1 MKMYRR
7 DGTAVARNRPAPSSP
22 AALRASLNGLLK
34 NEARRRGVTVELVR
48 KQYIFTIFFR
58 RVFAREHTGWM
69 LLGGNALLIRTG
81 GGRFTRDIDLARES
95 GWESREELLTEL
107 RDLVADDPA
116 DGFRFE
122 VTGVHEHDRTD
133 AYGYGTATSKVTV
146 RSFIGA
152 VPFEPFSIDIS
163 VRRHVEGPVDRIA
176 PMQVIDHPSLTD
188 LPLIPTVPVENH
200 LADKICAMY
209 EPHETGVSTRYRDL
223 ADIVRII
230 KDLRFDAGQLDRLL
244 EHESRRRRI
253 QRPGALASPG
263 SQWSTGYELAARDF
277 AEFPV
282 ELRSLDASL
291 SYASGCLSDVLTR
304 QRRTG
309 TWDPDVQAWD

>member
-1 MKMYRR
+1 MV
-7 DGTAVARNRPAPSSP
+7 TNRPAPSSP
-22 AALRASLNGLLK
+22 AALRASLNSLLK

-48 KQYIFTIFFR
+48 KQYIFTVFFR

-81 GGRFTRDIDLARES
+81 GGRFTRDIDLARAS
-95 GWESREELLTEL
+95 GWESPEALLTEL
-107 RDLVADDPA
+107 RDLVADEPT

-122 VTGVHEHDRTD
+122 VTGVLEHDRTD
-133 AYGYGTATSKVTV
+133 AYGYGTATSKVGV
-146 RSFIGA
+146 RSFLGA

-176 PMQVIDHPSLTD
+176 PMQVIDHPSLID

-230 KDLRFDAGQLDRLL
+230 KDLRFNAGQLDKLL
-244 EHESRRRRI
+244 EHESQRRRI
-253 QRPGALASPG
+253 QRPGALTSPG
-263 SQWSTGYELAARDF
+263 SQWSTGYESAARGF

-282 ELRSLDASL
+282 ELQSLDASL
-291 SYASGCLSDVLTR
+291 AYASGCLTDVLAR
-304 QRRTG
+304 HRRTG
-309 TWDPDVQAWD
+309 TWDPEAQAWA

>member
-1 MKMYRR
+1 MV
-7 DGTAVARNRPAPSSP
+7 TNRPAPSSP
-22 AALRASLNGLLK
+22 AALRASLNSLLK

-48 KQYIFTIFFR
+48 KQYIFTVFFR
-58 RVFAREHTGWM
+58 RVFAREQTGWM

-81 GGRFTRDIDLARES
+81 GGRFTRDIDLARAS
-95 GWESREELLTEL
+95 GWESPEALLTEL
-107 RDLVADDPA
+107 RDLVADEPT

-122 VTGVHEHDRTD
+122 VTGVLGHDRTD
-133 AYGYGTATSKVTV
+133 AYGYGTATSKVGV
-146 RSFIGA
+146 RSFLGA

-176 PMQVIDHPSLTD
+176 PMQVIDHPSLID

-230 KDLRFDAGQLDRLL
+230 KDLRFNAGQLDKLL
-244 EHESRRRRI
+244 EHESQRRRI
-253 QRPGALASPG
+253 QRPGALTSPG
-263 SQWSTGYELAARDF
+263 SQWSTGYESAARGF

-282 ELRSLDASL
+282 ELQSLDASL
-291 SYASGCLSDVLTR
+291 AYASGCLTDVLAR
-304 QRRTG
+304 HRRTG
-309 TWDPDVQAWD
+309 TWDPEAQAWA

>member
-1 MKMYRR
+1 MV
-7 DGTAVARNRPAPSSP
+7 TNRPAPSSP
-22 AALRASLNGLLK
+22 AALRASLNSLLK

-48 KQYIFTIFFR
+48 KQYIFTVFFR
-58 RVFAREHTGWM
+58 RVFAREQTGWM

-81 GGRFTRDIDLARES
+81 GGRFTRDIDLARAS
-95 GWESREELLTEL
+95 GWESPEALLTEL
-107 RDLVADDPA
+107 RDLVADEPT

-122 VTGVHEHDRTD
+122 VTGVLEHDRTD
-133 AYGYGTATSKVTV
+133 AYGYGTATSKVGV
-146 RSFIGA
+146 RSFLGA

-176 PMQVIDHPSLTD
+176 PMQVIDHPSLID

-230 KDLRFDAGQLDRLL
+230 KDLRFNAGQLDKLL
-244 EHESRRRRI
+244 EHESQRRRI
-253 QRPGALASPG
+253 QRPGALTSPG
-263 SQWSTGYELAARDF
+263 SQWSTGYESAARGF

-282 ELRSLDASL
+282 ELQSLDASL
-291 SYASGCLSDVLTR
+291 AYASGCLTDVLAR
-304 QRRTG
+304 HRRTG
-309 TWDPDVQAWD
+309 TWDPEAQAWA

>member
-1 MKMYRR
+1 MV
-7 DGTAVARNRPAPSSP
+7 TNRPAPSSP
-22 AALRASLNGLLK
+22 AALRASLNSLLK

-48 KQYIFTIFFR
+48 KQYIFTVFFR

-95 GWESREELLTEL
+95 GWENPEALLTEL
-107 RDLVADDPA
+107 RDLVADEPT

-122 VTGVHEHDRTD
+122 VTGVLEHDRTD
-133 AYGYGTATSKVTV
+133 AYGYGTATSKVGV
-146 RSFIGA
+146 RSFLGA

-176 PMQVIDHPSLTD
+176 PRPVIDHPSLTD

-230 KDLRFDAGQLDRLL
+230 KDLRFDAGQLDKLL
-244 EHESRRRRI
+244 EHETQRRRI
-253 QRPGALASPG
+253 QRPGALTSPG
-263 SQWSTGYELAARDF
+263 GQWSTGYENAARGF
-277 AEFPV
+277 AEFPG
-282 ELRSLDASL
+282 ELQSLDASL
-291 SYASGCLSDVLTR
+291 AYASGCLTDVLAR
-304 QRRTG
+304 HRRTG
-309 TWDPDVQAWD
+309 TWDPEAQAWA

>member
-1 MKMYRR
+1 MV
-7 DGTAVARNRPAPSSP
+7 TNRPAPSSP
-22 AALRASLNGLLK
+22 AALRASLNSLLK

-48 KQYIFTIFFR
+48 KQYIFTVFFR
-58 RVFAREHTGWM
+58 RVFAREQTGWM

-81 GGRFTRDIDLARES
+81 GGRFTRDIDLARAS
-95 GWESREELLTEL
+95 GWESPEALLTEL
-107 RDLVADDPA
+107 RDLVADEPTD
-116 DGFRFE
+116 DFRFE
-122 VTGVHEHDRTD
+122 VTGVLEHDRTD
-133 AYGYGTATSKVTV
+133 AYGYGTATSKVGV
-146 RSFIGA
+146 RSFLGA

-176 PMQVIDHPSLTD
+176 PMQVIDHPSLID

-230 KDLRFDAGQLDRLL
+230 KDLRFNAGQLDKLL
-244 EHESRRRRI
+244 EHESQRRRI
-253 QRPGALASPG
+253 QRPGALTSPG
-263 SQWSTGYELAARDF
+263 SQWSTGYESAARGF

-282 ELRSLDASL
+282 ELQSLDASL
-291 SYASGCLSDVLTR
+291 AYASGCLTDVLAR
-304 QRRTG
+304 HRRTG
-309 TWDPDVQAWD
+309 TWDPEAQAWA

>member
-1 MKMYRR
+1 MV
-7 DGTAVARNRPAPSSP
+7 TNRPAPSSP
-22 AALRASLNGLLK
+22 AALRASLNSLLK

-48 KQYIFTIFFR
+48 KQYIFTVFFR
-58 RVFAREHTGWM
+58 RVFAREQTGWM

-81 GGRFTRDIDLARES
+81 GGRFTRDIDLARAS
-95 GWESREELLTEL
+95 GWESPEALLTEL
-107 RDLVADDPA
+107 RGLVADEPT

-122 VTGVHEHDRTD
+122 VTGVLEHDRTD
-133 AYGYGTATSKVTV
+133 AYGYGTATSKVGV
-146 RSFIGA
+146 RSFLGA

-176 PMQVIDHPSLTD
+176 PMQVIDHPSLID

-230 KDLRFDAGQLDRLL
+230 KDLRFNAGQLDKLL
-244 EHESRRRRI
+244 EHESQRRRI
-253 QRPGALASPG
+253 QRPGALTSPG
-263 SQWSTGYELAARDF
+263 SQWSTGYESAARGF

-282 ELRSLDASL
+282 ELQSLDASL
-291 SYASGCLSDVLTR
+291 AYASGCLTDVLAR
-304 QRRTG
+304 HRRTG
-309 TWDPDVQAWD
+309 TWDPEAQAWA

>member
-1 MKMYRR
+1 M
-7 DGTAVARNRPAPSSP
+7 ARNRPSPSSP

-34 NEARRRGVTVELVR
+34 NEARRRGVTVEVVR
-48 KQYIFTIFFR
+48 KQYIFAVFFR

-95 GWESREELLTEL
+95 GWESPEELLTEL

-122 VTGVHEHDRTD
+122 VTGLLEHDRTD
-133 AYGYGTATSKVTV
+133 AYGYGTATSKVDV
-146 RSFIGA
+146 RSFLGA
-152 VPFEPFSIDIS
+152 VAFEPFSIDVS

-176 PMQVIDHPSLTD
+176 PIQVIDHPSLTD

-230 KDLRFDAGQLDRLL
+230 KDLRFDAGRLDELL
-244 EHESRRRRI
+244 EHESQRRRI
-253 QRPGALASPG
+253 QRPDAMTSPG
-263 SQWSTGYELAARDF
+263 SQWPTGYENAARDF

-282 ELRSLDASL
+282 ELRPLDASL
-291 SYASGCLSDVLTR
+291 AYASDCLSDVLTR

-309 TWDPDVQAWD
+309 TWDPDAQAWV

>member
-1 MKMYRR
+1 MTMEKRNSAPM
-7 DGTAVARNRPAPSSP
+7 ARTRPAPSSP
-22 AALRASLNGLLK
+22 AALRASLNSLLT
-34 NEARRRGVTVELVR
+34 NEARRRGVTVEVVR
-48 KQYIFTIFFR
+48 KQYIFAVFFR
-58 RVFAREHTGWM
+58 RVFARENTGWM

-95 GWESREELLTEL
+95 GWESPEELLTEL
-107 RDLVADDPA
+107 RDLITGGPA

-122 VTGVHEHDRTD
+122 VTGMLEHDRTD
-133 AYGYGTATSKVTV
+133 AYGYGTATSKIGV
-146 RSFIGA
+146 RSFLGA
-152 VPFEPFSIDIS
+152 VPFEPFSIDVS
-163 VRRHVEGPVDRIA
+163 VRRHIEGPVDHIA
-176 PMQVIDHPSLTD
+176 PMRVIDHPSLTA

-209 EPHETGVSTRYRDL
+209 EPHESGVSTRYRDL

-230 KDLRFDAGQLDRLL
+230 KDLRFDAGRLDELL

-253 QRPGALASPG
+253 QRPLMMTSPG
-263 SQWSTGYELAARDF
+263 NRWATEYENAARDF

-291 SYASGCLSDVLTR
+291 AYTSGCLTDVLAR
-304 QRRTG
+304 HRRAG
-309 TWDPDVQAWD
+309 TWDPEAQAWT

>member
-1 MKMYRR
+1 M
-7 DGTAVARNRPAPSSP
+7 ARSRPAPSSP

-34 NEARRRGVTVELVR
+34 NEARRRGVTVEVVR
-48 KQYIFTIFFR
+48 KQYIFAVFFR
-58 RVFAREHTGWM
+58 RVFARERTGWM

-95 GWESREELLTEL
+95 GWESPEELLTEL
-107 RDLVADDPA
+107 RGLVADDPA

-122 VTGVHEHDRTD
+122 VTGLLEHDRTD
-133 AYGYGTATSKVTV
+133 AYGYGTVTSKVDV
-146 RSFIGA
+146 RSFLGA
-152 VPFEPFSIDIS
+152 VAFEPFSIDVS

-176 PMQVIDHPSLTD
+176 PIQVIDHPSLTD

-230 KDLRFDAGQLDRLL
+230 KDLRFDAGRLDELL
-244 EHESRRRRI
+244 EHESQRRRI
-253 QRPGALASPG
+253 QRPDAMTSPG
-263 SQWSTGYELAARDF
+263 SQWPTGYENAARDF

-282 ELRSLDASL
+282 ELRPLDASL
-291 SYASGCLSDVLTR
+291 AYASDCLSDVLTR

-309 TWDPDVQAWD
+309 TWDPDAQAWV